1 MADVFEWKKGLSSW
15 RQRLW
20 TVIDETPSLDW
31 LLLTKRP
38 HLVRRLTPWKDDW
51 PENVWLGTTVE
62 NQRWVNKRLPHLS
75 DIPAHTRFLSCEPL
89 LGEIDLD
96 DWLERKTVHW
106 VIAGGESGPKARPS
120 DPKWFYAVRD
130 QCITHATPFHFK
142 QWGEWA
148 PTSAFPSIV
157 PRSTV
162 EDGSYSTPMGRFGKK
177 ASGRILGDRTWDDIP
192 LPSMKPY
199 FDAPTGRKTASA
211 LGSPYSNSF
220 FAFERL

>member
-142 QWGEWA
+142 QWGDVGA
-148 PTSAFPSIV
+148 DQRLPKHCASINRGRRFLLDADGKV
-157 PRSTV
+157 RKEGQRAHLGRQNVGRHPPAVNETV
-162 EDGSYSTPMGRFGKK
+162 F
-177 ASGRILGDRTWDDIP
+177 
-192 LPSMKPY
+192 
-199 FDAPTGRKTASA
+199 
-211 LGSPYSNSF
+211 
-220 FAFERL
+220 